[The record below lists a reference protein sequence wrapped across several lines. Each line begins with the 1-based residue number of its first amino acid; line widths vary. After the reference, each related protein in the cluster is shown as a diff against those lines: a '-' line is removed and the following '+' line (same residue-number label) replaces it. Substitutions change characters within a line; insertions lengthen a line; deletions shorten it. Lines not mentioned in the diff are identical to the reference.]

1 MKIKELINK
10 TMLKKERG
18 SILLDFMLFLLLLI
32 MFIVILAYFGITLDT
47 LISFLKKFFGSG
59 VVYVQ

>member
-47 LISFLKKFFGSG
+47 LISLLKKFFGSG

>member
-1 MKIKELINK
+1 MKIKELVNK

-18 SILLDFMLFLLLLI
+18 SLMLDLALLLLLLV

-47 LISFLKKFFGSG
+47 LIAYIKKFFGMG
-59 VVYVQ
+59 VVYV

>member
-18 SILLDFMLFLLLLI
+18 SILLDLALLLLLLV
-32 MFIVILAYFGITLDT
+32 MFIVILAYFGITLNT
-47 LISFLKKFFGSG
+47 LIA
-59 VVYVQ
+59 